1 MPRSFLVKRGGL
13 HHLRHVARSP
23 SPGATAVM
31 FSELEKRAGAWDTSL
46 EYTKPKTNGDNAI
59 ATVLLQQDLKFCNEI
74 GSRHPFSPQS
84 YGGWQRFLFVLS
96 LLRLNFTLLNSSSVW
111 SNKEYMKNHIFQNLS
126 VCFSFQ
132 TAVLLSPVVLS
143 TRMFLA
149 KWKKSFLSLPNQK
162 YCRVFRW
169 GPHIQTNCPD
179 WESWNTI
186 RSWER
191 PGAAAALRSALRGRS
206 AYSVA
211 RLQQFF
217 FMKFLFL
224 FHFDFLFLDL
234 FCMIFTEVL
243 FLWILLY
250 FSFLLCTGY

>member
-31 FSELEKRAGAWDTSL
+31 FSELEKRAGAWDASL

-59 ATVLLQQDLKFCNEI
+59 AAVLLQQDLKFCNEN

-84 YGGWQRFLFVLS
+84 YGGWQRLLFVLA
-96 LLRLNFTLLNSSSVW
+96 LLRLNFTLLNVISSSSVW
-111 SNKEYMKNHIFQNLS
+111 SDKRTRTQLFFPVLIKEKKHIFHIFQKLS

-132 TAVLLSPVVLS
+132 TTVLLRPAVPS
-143 TRMFLA
+143 TQIFLA
-149 KWKKSFLSLPNQK
+149 KWRKLFLSLPNQK

-169 GPHIQTNCPD
+169 GLDIQTNCPD
-179 WESWNTI
+179 WESWSTI

-206 AYSVA
+206 AYSVE

-217 FMKFLFL
+217 
-224 FHFDFLFLDL
+224 
-234 FCMIFTEVL
+234 
-243 FLWILLY
+243 LWSSCFYFILTFY
-250 FSFLLCTGY
+250 F